1 MSNTKM
7 TDSAPKSSVLSFAFS
22 LFKKNCLVI
31 LISLVI
37 FVSVSI
43 VLPTIW
49 ARAITLIIGLII
61 NFTIIYSYAWREGE
75 RDRNFVIYKR
85 IELDINKGLK
95 SGLICNAPLFIL
107 SVFVVISQ
115 YVKSI
120 PETVHFVF
128 NLLTSSFVLITEAL
142 IKINMPYLI
151 PISVFVLPV
160 LSSIG
165 YRHGHALKEIGTR
178 FIYGKKTEKKLH
190 SRTNSAEKDS
200 TNKAVTATN
209 VQRPGE
215 KKTEEVSKSSDRRLR
230 SR

>member
-7 TDSAPKSSVLSFAFS
+7 TDGAPKSSVLYFAFG

-31 LISLVI
+31 LVSLVI

-61 NFTIIYSYAWREGE
+61 NLTIIYSYAWREGE

-85 IELDINKGLK
+85 IKLDINKGFK

-107 SVFVVISQ
+107 SVFVVISK
-115 YVKSI
+115 YVETIS
-120 PETVHFVF
+120 ETVHFVF
-128 NLLTSSFVLITEAL
+128 NLLMSPFVLITEAL
-142 IKINMPYLI
+142 ISINMPYFI

-160 LSSIG
+160 LTAFG
-165 YRHGHALKEIGTR
+165 YRHGYALKEIGPLLI
-178 FIYGKKTEKKLH
+178 FGKKTD
-190 SRTNSAEKDS
+190 DS
-200 TNKAVTATN
+200 NN
-209 VQRPGE
+209 G
-215 KKTEEVSKSSDRRLR
+215 DRRLR